1 LALLLL
7 FVLYVART
15 IVLIIF
21 AFKPVKDAK
30 PEAAEQDVKPIELDV
45 AGKGA
50 ALREAYIRLYSQNQY
65 IRDVMLKIL
74 TAAVGVMGIADGW
87 LIARTKP
94 TDLRTR
100 CVMCMG
106 FCFVAVIASYS
117 IRTHY
122 REYVANA
129 AMIVRVE
136 RALGFYT
143 PGIYTTADSLYEIAS
158 SKWGTGIYSK
168 HILQVYEG
176 AILLI
181 AVFSVAVGLLV

>member
-1 LALLLL
+1 VLLYL
-7 FVLYVART
+7 VRT

-21 AFKPVKDAK
+21 ALKPVDDDK
-30 PEAAEQDVKPIELDV
+30 PEIVEQEVTPIELDV

-65 IRDVMLKIL
+65 IRDVMFKIL
-74 TAAVGVMGIADGW
+74 TAAISVMGIADGW

-100 CVMCMG
+100 CVICVG
-106 FCFVAVIASYS
+106 FGFVAVIASYS

-143 PGIYTTADSLYEIAS
+143 PRIYTAEDSLYEIAS

-168 HILQVYEG
+168 HIVQVYEG

-181 AVFSVAVGLLV
+181 AFFSVAVGLLV